1 MSAIHQV
8 METQSQASGLMI
20 EGGQRQLELAKHLL
34 KIWSNLQTCFNKQ
47 KHLGGVVTRV
57 RMLRT
62 IHPVG
67 QGGFASEY
75 FTDAKST
82 FVYDCGSLSPLGS
95 QIEKE
100 KFVDA
105 SLMGGDVDCL
115 FISHF
120 DEDHVSLIPA
130 LKARRKIKRVVIPLV
145 DKVSKNLVK
154 TLFDSSEL
162 AEFLLNPEEAF
173 GEDVSVYRVEP
184 FSQDGVDMM
193 EPLAFESEV
202 GGRVQ
207 SGQTWRVQGEDW
219 EYAFFNVRSEKRI
232 REFNEMCSKLSM
244 PIDTTKLDDI
254 GYVLDHKK
262 ELKQIYKRM
271 EGGINQNS
279 LLVYSGP
286 SQRNGLA
293 DQAPSLIDCYW
304 PFHRASGCFYT
315 GDYDCTDLPLVI
327 RSLGM
332 RKDLIGTIQ
341 IPHHGSKKSWDDG
354 LVLNSGRRYFIQCGS
369 KNIYGHPAMSVI
381 QSVYEKD
388 PCACVSVVQEFA
400 SKAIVQRIV

>member
-1 MSAIHQV
+1 M
-8 METQSQASGLMI
+8 
-20 EGGQRQLELAKHLL
+20 
-34 KIWSNLQTCFNKQ
+34 
-47 KHLGGVVTRV
+47 TRV
-57 RMLRT
+57 SMLRT

-75 FTDAKST
+75 FTDTKST
-82 FVYDCGSLSPLGS
+82 FVYDCGSLTPLGS

-115 FISHF
+115 FLSHF

-145 DKVSKNLVK
+145 DKVSENLAR

-173 GEDVSVYRVEP
+173 GGDVTVYRVEP
-184 FSQDGVDMM
+184 FSREPVEIG
-193 EPLAFESEV
+193 EPLAFGSAV
-202 GGRVQ
+202 GGKVQ
-207 SGQTWRVQGEDW
+207 SGQTWRVHNENW
-219 EYAFFNVRSEKRI
+219 EYVFFNVRANGRVK
-232 REFNEMCSKLSM
+232 EFAKACKALSK
-244 PIDTTKLDDI
+244 PIDTDRLDDI
-254 GYVLDHKK
+254 DYVLSRKK
-262 ELKQIYKRM
+262 DLKQIYKRM

-286 SQRNGLA
+286 VGGEVFVIQDRWLN
-293 DQAPSLIDCYW
+293 DCYR
-304 PFHRASGCFYT
+304 PFHRVTGCFYT

-400 SKAIVQRIV
+400 STAIIQRVI